1 MYRLIV
7 KNFGVLK
14 DIDIKLNKTN
24 LFIGENGSGKS
35 VLAKLI
41 TIVTNRTLNKDEI
54 LLNFKDFEINFID
67 DKTII
72 ELKENIDTLFLFKDN
87 TFKSFDKLDELQ
99 KKYLNIKDEI
109 QFHKFIDELEND
121 SKIEALIYKISN
133 IKEKDIIQNTRDN
146 SEKKD
151 TLFKIEKDYK
161 KLESQYIPTERNL
174 ISLFNNSLSNLLTA
188 DIPLP
193 KSLLEFSAQYNSAR
207 KEIKEIELLNMRF
220 ESKNG
225 QDKIYYDKDNF
236 LPLEQSSSGIQ
247 SALPL
252 YLTVKYFNNKHK
264 NIIIEEPEL
273 NLFPKAQADTTK
285 FIVENSENN
294 LYLMTHSP
302 YILSTLNSLLFAYK
316 ASNKNDVLKKKI
328 ENIIPE
334 SQHINPD
341 EFSAYLLEDGKSVD
355 IVSKRGLIRAD
366 AINDC
371 SDDIDDEFNELMELY
386 REFKDV

>member
-1 MYRLIV
+1 MYRLII

-24 LFIGENGSGKS
+24 LFIGANGSGKS

-41 TIVTNRTLNKDEI
+41 TIVTSLTLTEEDLFQK
-54 LLNFKDFEINFID
+54 FKDFEINFIED
-67 DKTII
+67 NTYIELIDNEKVLLFILEKKHIKLSKNII
-72 ELKENIDTLFLFKDN
+72 ELQKSNSELNVKKVNIDFKN
-87 TFKSFDKLDELQ
+87 I
-99 KKYLNIKDEI
+99 IKDFKTKI
-109 QFHKFIDELEND
+109 KRNSFHN
-121 SKIEALIYKISN
+121 
-133 IKEKDIIQNTRDN
+133 EKV
-146 SEKKD
+146 SE
-151 TLFKIEKDYK
+151 IEKSISEIEKSILEINNNYK
-161 KLESQYIPTERNL
+161 KFESQYIPTERNL
-174 ISLFNNSLSNLLTA
+174 ISLFNQSLSNLLA
-188 DIPLP
+188 AGIPLP
-193 KSLLEFSAQYNSAR
+193 KALLEFSAQYNSAR
-207 KEIKEIELLNMRF
+207 NEIKELELLNMKF

-225 QDKIYYDKDNF
+225 RDRIYYDKDNF
-236 LPLEQSSSGIQ
+236 LPLEQSSSGMQ

-252 YLTVKYFNNKHK
+252 YLTVKYFNNKHL

-316 ASNKNDVLKKKI
+316 ASNKNNILKNKI
-328 ENIIPE
+328 EKIIPV

-341 EFSAYLLEDGKSVD
+341 EFSAYLLEDGRSID

-386 REFKDV
+386 RAFKDA

>member
-41 TIVTNRTLNKDEI
+41 TIITNHTLNKDEI
-54 LLNFKDFEINFID
+54 LLKIKNFEINFID

-72 ELKENIDTLFLFKDN
+72 KLEKNKDTLFLFKDN
-87 TFKSFDKLDELQ
+87 TFKSFDKTDALL
-99 KKYLNIKDEI
+99 KRYLKLKPEI
-109 QFHKFIDELEND
+109 EFYKFIDKSYDINDIKINDIMKNIIRDKDSGWEKELLN
-121 SKIEALIYKISN
+121 L
-133 IKEKDIIQNTRDN
+133 
-146 SEKKD
+146 
-151 TLFKIEKDYK
+151 EKDYK

-174 ISLFNNSLSNLLTA
+174 ISLFNQSLSNLLTA
-188 DIPLP
+188 NIPLP
-193 KSLLEFSAQYNSAR
+193 KALLEFSAQYNSAR
-207 KEIKEIELLNMRF
+207 NKIKELELLNMKF

-225 QDKIYYDKDNF
+225 QDRIYYNKDNF

-252 YLTVKYFNNKHK
+252 YLTVKYFNNKHE
-264 NIIIEEPEL
+264 NIIVEEPEL

-285 FIVENSENN
+285 FIVENSSNS

-316 ASNKNDVLKKKI
+316 ASSKNNILEKEI
-328 ENIIPE
+328 ANIIPK
-334 SQHINPD
+334 SQQINPS
-341 EFSAYLLEDGKSVD
+341 EFSAYLLENGKSVN
-355 IVSKRGLIRAD
+355 ILTKRGLIRAD

-371 SDDIDDEFNELMELY
+371 SDNIDDEFNKLMELY
-386 REFKDV
+386 REFKDA

>member
-41 TIVTNRTLNKDEI
+41 TIITNHTLNKDEI
-54 LLNFKDFEINFID
+54 LLKIKDFEINFID

-72 ELKENIDTLFLFKDN
+72 KLEENKDTLFLFKDN
-87 TFKSFDKLDELQ
+87 TFKSFDKLNNNNQ
-99 KKYLNIKDEI
+99 
-109 QFHKFIDELEND
+109 EN
-121 SKIEALIYKISN
+121 LI
-133 IKEKDIIQNTRDN
+133 
-146 SEKKD
+146 
-151 TLFKIEKDYK
+151 

-174 ISLFNNSLSNLLTA
+174 ISLFNQSLSNLLTA
-188 DIPLP
+188 NIPLP
-193 KSLLEFSAQYNSAR
+193 KALLEFSAQYNSAR
-207 KEIKEIELLNMRF
+207 NKIKELELLNMKF

-225 QDKIYYDKDNF
+225 QDRIYYNKDNF

-252 YLTVKYFNNKHK
+252 YLTVKYFNNKHE
-264 NIIIEEPEL
+264 NIIVEEPEL

-285 FIVENSENN
+285 FIVENSSNS

-316 ASNKNDVLKKKI
+316 ASSKNDILEKEI
-328 ENIIPE
+328 ANIIPK
-334 SQHINPD
+334 SQQINPS
-341 EFSAYLLEDGKSVD
+341 EFSAYLLENGKSVN
-355 IVSKRGLIRAD
+355 ILTKRGLIRAD
-366 AINDC
+366 VINDC
-371 SDDIDDEFNELMELY
+371 SDNIDDEFNELMELY
-386 REFKDV
+386 REFKDA

>member
-41 TIVTNRTLNKDEI
+41 TVITNHTLNKDEI
-54 LLNFKDFEINFID
+54 LLKIKDFEINFID

-72 ELKENIDTLFLFKDN
+72 KLEENKDTLFLFKDN
-87 TFKSFDKLDELQ
+87 TFISFDKIGELQ
-99 KKYLNIKDEI
+99 KGYLKLKPEI
-109 QFHKFIDELEND
+109 ELYKFINKLESNGTVDDKIDKLYDEKQQNLIKKVMSDNGR
-121 SKIEALIYKISN
+121 KKALLN
-133 IKEKDIIQNTRDN
+133 
-146 SEKKD
+146 
-151 TLFKIEKDYK
+151 LEKDYK

-174 ISLFNNSLSNLLTA
+174 ISLFNQSLSNLLTA
-188 DIPLP
+188 NIPLP
-193 KSLLEFSAQYNSAR
+193 KALLEFSAQYNSAR
-207 KEIKEIELLNMRF
+207 NKIKELELLNIKF

-225 QDKIYYDKDNF
+225 QDRIYYNKNNF

-252 YLTVKYFNNKHK
+252 YLTVKYFNNKHE
-264 NIIIEEPEL
+264 NIIVEEPEL

-285 FIVENSENN
+285 FIVENSSNS

-316 ASNKNDVLKKKI
+316 ASNKNDILKKKI
-328 ENIIPE
+328 ANIIPK
-334 SQHINPD
+334 SQQINPS
-341 EFSAYLLEDGKSVD
+341 EFSAYLLENGKSVN
-355 IVSKRGLIRAD
+355 ILTKRGLIRAD

-371 SDDIDDEFNELMELY
+371 SDNIDDEFNELMELY
-386 REFKDV
+386 REFKDA